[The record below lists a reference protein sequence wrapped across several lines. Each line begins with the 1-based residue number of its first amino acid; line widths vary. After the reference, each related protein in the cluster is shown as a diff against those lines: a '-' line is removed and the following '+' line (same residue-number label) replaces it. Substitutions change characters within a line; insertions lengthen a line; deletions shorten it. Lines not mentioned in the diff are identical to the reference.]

1 MKNFIREKI
10 IFTKRW
16 YGDPIRFVISVI
28 VSAIILQYVTS
39 ALGLTD
45 LKSLRDI
52 AINFSASAGFW
63 GMMYIHE
70 AYRNYHGDKKMDEF
84 QRSIESLNS
93 KLGMKAEPN
102 RPRVGVGVLICRDGK
117 VLLGTRLAAH
127 GKGTWSPPGGKMEFG
142 ETPMECAQ
150 REILEETNL
159 HLTHM
164 RVGPYTNDVFA
175 SDNLHYITLCI
186 IAEATG
192 EPKAMEPE
200 KCAEWKWFAWNELP
214 SPLFLPL
221 ENLKKQGFN
230 PFVNL

>member
-1 MKNFIREKI
+1 MNTLKN
-10 IFTKRW
+10 
-16 YGDPIRFVISVI
+16 
-28 VSAIILQYVTS
+28 
-39 ALGLTD
+39 
-45 LKSLRDI
+45 
-52 AINFSASAGFW
+52 
-63 GMMYIHE
+63 
-70 AYRNYHGDKKMDEF
+70 
-84 QRSIESLNS
+84 
-93 KLGMKAEPN
+93 KLGPSEPN

-117 VLLGTRLAAH
+117 VLLGKRLAAH

-142 ETPMECAQ
+142 ESPLDCAK

-164 RVGPYTNDVFA
+164 RIGPYTNDVFV
-175 SDNLHYITLCI
+175 SDNLHYITLCV

-221 ENLKKQGFN
+221 ENLKKQGFD
-230 PFVNL
+230 PFESL